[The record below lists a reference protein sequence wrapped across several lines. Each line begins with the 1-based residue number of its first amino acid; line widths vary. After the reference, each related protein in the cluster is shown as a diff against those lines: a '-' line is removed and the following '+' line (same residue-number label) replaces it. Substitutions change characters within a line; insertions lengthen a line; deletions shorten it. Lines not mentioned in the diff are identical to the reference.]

1 MSVVDMSGETR
12 DLEPISIEPAALIN
26 AEINQQ
32 IATARRYPR
41 SVARARKQALELATL
56 DRQTAGRCIYAL
68 PRGGKKIEGPSARLA
83 EIVAA
88 SWGNCRFGAR
98 VVGETE
104 NFIIAQ
110 GVFHDLETNSAV
122 TVEVQRRITDKNG
135 RRFDVDMIGVTGQ
148 AATSIAL
155 RNAVFKG
162 VPQALWWDVY
172 LAAKNT
178 AVGDRVTLAER
189 RNEAMERFKAF
200 GVTQAQVFQA
210 LGVGGFSDIN
220 IDHLAT
226 LAGWATAIEEG
237 EDPEEIFP
245 AVETKT
251 KPVAPAKPP
260 TPPEN
265 VAATSP
271 TVAAAAAEASAAP
284 SPPQAT
290 SAASAPS
297 STDDEPTRLEVEIA
311 NMIADASNPREVESL
326 ADMFGMEIAAAPAH
340 VQARIKKQIADAA
353 ARNRKPAA

>member
-220 IDHLAT
+220 IDHLVT

-237 EDPEEIFP
+237 EDPEDIFP

-260 TPPEN
+260 TPPE
-265 VAATSP
+265 T
-271 TVAAAAAEASAAP
+271 AAAPSPAPAPEASAAP
-284 SPPQAT
+284 TPPPAT
-290 SAASAPS
+290 SAASAS
-297 STDDEPTRLEVEIA
+297 SPAHADEPKRLEVEIA
-311 NMIADASNPREVESL
+311 NMIADASTPREVESL
-326 ADMFGMEIAAAPAH
+326 ADMFGMEIAASPAH
-340 VQARIKKQIADAA
+340 VQARIKKQISDAA
-353 ARNRKPAA
+353 TRMRKSAAA